1 MSAYTELNIEKGMP
15 LVNDAMNNLK
25 ISLDFYRKN
34 GYKCIL
40 IIHGYGSSGKGGSI
54 CNRARKWLNS
64 QKQNKKVKSVIFGE
78 EVSIFN
84 DEARKLKSKYRELT
98 NLLTVCNH
106 GVTVVEF

>member
-1 MSAYTELNIEKGMP
+1 MNTYTELNIKEGMP
-15 LVNDAMNNLK
+15 STVDAMNDLK
-25 ISLDFYRKN
+25 NSLDFYRKN

-54 CNRARKWLNS
+54 CNKARKWLKS
-64 QKQNKKVKSVIFGE
+64 QRQNKKVKSVIFGE
-78 EVSIFN
+78 EFSIFN
-84 DEARKLKSKYRELT
+84 DEARKLKNKYRELT